1 MFINATSPN
10 GSNATASNGINGIN
24 AIASNV
30 GSIAQTL
37 NSQAYSTYS
46 NFADSLPTITAMSNS
61 AYGFASAAQANVNS
75 SFNALATNVV
85 KNVNN
90 ATSANQ
96 QMVNT
101 LATQAPGQYQSIA
114 QNAGGKK

>member
-1 MFINATSPN
+1 MGI
-10 GSNATASNGINGIN
+10 NATASN
-24 AIASNV
+24 V
-30 GSIAQTL
+30 ESIATAL
-37 NSQAYSTYS
+37 NSQAYSAYS
-46 NFADSLPTITAMSNS
+46 NFANSLPKITAMSNS

-85 KNVNN
+85 QNVNK

-96 QMVNT
+96 QMVKT
-101 LATQAPGQYQSIA
+101 LATQAPGQYQAIA